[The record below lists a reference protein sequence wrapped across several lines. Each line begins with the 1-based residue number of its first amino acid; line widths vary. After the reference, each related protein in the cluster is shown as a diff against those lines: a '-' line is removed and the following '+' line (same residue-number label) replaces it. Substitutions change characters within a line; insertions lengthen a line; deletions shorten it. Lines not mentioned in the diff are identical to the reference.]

1 MTGIQGVYIYD
12 DNGNII
18 GATGGKKAGLTNK
31 QRYGKSFYKR
41 IGALGGKKSTGGGF
55 AANRELARIAGKRG
69 GMAKRR
75 KKD

>member
-55 AANRELARIAGKRG
+55 AANRELAREAGKRG